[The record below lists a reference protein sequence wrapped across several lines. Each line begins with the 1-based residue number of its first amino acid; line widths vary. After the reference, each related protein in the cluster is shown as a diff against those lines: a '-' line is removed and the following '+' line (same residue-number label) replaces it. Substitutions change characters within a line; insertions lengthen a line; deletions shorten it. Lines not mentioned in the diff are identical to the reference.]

1 MTEKEWVAEI
11 LAPEIQKAVQETK
24 LTKLSV
30 DVGRRLPYA
39 YQVRRY
45 GDQKLKKDKPERRDY
60 ETDVLVYEE
69 TDQAWTPRI
78 IIEAKTRLH
87 THDAIT
93 YSQKAAEQKSV
104 HPHLRYGMLLGNREH
119 LPGRLLWHGTHFD
132 FMVAWK
138 DYGPSENER
147 KELIDLVREE
157 VKSSRE
163 LEKIFFDSL
172 KGDFEQYMYLRRSLI
187 LKTAP

>member
-1 MTEKEWVAEI
+1 MTEREWIKKI
-11 LAPEIQKAVQETK
+11 LAPEIQKAAKACNEN
-24 LTKLSV
+24 LAV
-30 DVGRRLPYA
+30 DVGRRLPYT
-39 YQVRRY
+39 YQVRSY
-45 GDQKLKKDKPERRDY
+45 AAQEPKGKPESKGY
-60 ETDVLVYEE
+60 ETDVLVYEG

-78 IIEAKTRLH
+78 IIEAKIRIH

-104 HPHLRYGMLLGNREH
+104 HPYLRYGMLGGNREH

-138 DYGPSENER
+138 DYEPSENER

-157 VKSSRE
+157 VEISKK
-163 LEKIFFDSL
+163 LEEIFFDSL
-172 KGDFEQYMYLRRSLI
+172 KRDFEPYSFLHRPLI
-187 LKTAP
+187 LRPER

>member
-1 MTEKEWVAEI
+1 MTEKEWVDEI
-11 LAPEIQKAVQETK
+11 LKPEIEKAAQAYDEN
-24 LTKLSV
+24 LAV

-39 YQVRRY
+39 YQVRSY
-45 GDQKLKKDKPERRDY
+45 TAQEPKGKPESKGY
-60 ETDVLVYEE
+60 ETDVLVYER
-69 TDQAWTPRI
+69 TDQAWTPRM
-78 IIEAKTRLH
+78 IIEAKTRIH

-104 HPHLRYGMLLGNREH
+104 HPYLRYGMLAGNREH

-138 DYGPSENER
+138 DYEPSENER

-163 LEKIFFDSL
+163 LEKIFFDSQ
-172 KGDFEQYMYLRRSLI
+172 KRDFEPYKFLRRSLI
-187 LKTAP
+187 LKTAS

>member
-1 MTEKEWVAEI
+1 M
-11 LAPEIQKAVQETK
+11 
-24 LTKLSV
+24 
-30 DVGRRLPYA
+30 
-39 YQVRRY
+39 
-45 GDQKLKKDKPERRDY
+45 
-60 ETDVLVYEE
+60 
-69 TDQAWTPRI
+69 
-78 IIEAKTRLH
+78 IIEAKTGIT

-104 HPHLRYGMLLGNREH
+104 HPYLRYGMLGGNREH

-138 DYGPSENER
+138 DYEPSENER

-172 KGDFEQYMYLRRSLI
+172 KKDFEPYRFLRRSLI
-187 LKTAP
+187 LKPAS

>member
-1 MTEKEWVAEI
+1 MTEREWVKKI
-11 LAPEIQKAVQETK
+11 LKPEIQKASEACNENLAVE
-24 LTKLSV
+24 
-30 DVGRRLPYA
+30 VGQRLPYT
-39 YQVRRY
+39 YQVRSY
-45 GDQKLKKDKPERRDY
+45 AAQEPKGKPESRGY
-60 ETDVLVYEE
+60 ETDVLVYEG
-69 TDQAWTPRI
+69 TAQAWTPRM
-78 IIEAKTRLH
+78 IIEAKTRIT

-104 HPHLRYGMLLGNREH
+104 HPYLRYGMLGGNREH

-138 DYGPSENER
+138 DYEPSENER

-172 KGDFEQYMYLRRSLI
+172 KRDFEPYRFLRRSLI
-187 LKTAP
+187 LKTAS

>member
-1 MTEKEWVAEI
+1 MTEREWVKKI
-11 LAPEIQKAVQETK
+11 LGPEIQKAAQAYDKNLAVA
-24 LTKLSV
+24 
-30 DVGRRLPYA
+30 VGRRLPYA

-45 GDQKLKKDKPERRDY
+45 GDWELKDDRPERRDY
-60 ETDVLVYEE
+60 ETDVLVYEG
-69 TDQAWTPRI
+69 TAQAWTPRM
-78 IIEAKTRLH
+78 IIEAKTSIN

-104 HPHLRYGMLLGNREH
+104 HPYLRYGMLGGNREH

-138 DYGPSENER
+138 DYEPSENER

-163 LEKIFFDSL
+163 LEKIFFDSQ
-172 KGDFEQYMYLRRSLI
+172 KGDFEPYRFLRRSLI
-187 LKTAP
+187 LKTAS